1 MDISREYSEK
11 MDLIKERLNDFS
23 KVSIDDMFYEACF
36 CILTP
41 QSSAKACWNAVLKL
55 KENDF
60 KNTDFN
66 PINFLNNKIRFYV
79 NKNKY
84 LLELK
89 EKWQLIFNRLKEI
102 KDSRELRE
110 FLVKNIKGF
119 GMKESSHYLRNIG
132 HKNLAILDRHI
143 LKNLYN
149 LNVINEIPKT
159 LTKKKYLEIEQKFM
173 DFSKKVK
180 IQMDELDLLFWS
192 RETEEIFK

>member
-1 MDISREYSEK
+1 MDLVREYSEK
-11 MDLIKERLNDFS
+11 MDLIKKRLNDFS

-66 PINFLNNKIRFYV
+66 PINFLNNKIRFYI

-84 LLELK
+84 LLGLK
-89 EKWQLIFNRLKEI
+89 EKWQLLFNRLREI

-159 LTKKKYLEIEQKFM
+159 LTKKTYLEIEQKFM

-192 RETEEIFK
+192 YETGEIFK